1 MPKRFYVINLTSGGE
16 EGRVTYNVPA
26 SASISECNTRLALA
40 RRDGFDT
47 VEQKIEALQR
57 ETEALVT
64 LATESLRMLH
74 DEWDGYKSDIILTK
88 EEKESWA
95 EDYGTFAIRGTTG
108 GQRRRRKPYL
118 ITDIREDIN
127 ATLEGRVGIKED
139 ADKPT
144 CGQAVWCEKL
154 EALVDDVSRKR
165 ACLSCMRKKHK
176 RDVTLHV
183 CRRLTH
189 IYIWIANISRADAGL
204 VSRWIQSGII
214 DYTDLEYIAEA
225 RRLWP

>member
-88 EEKESWA
+88 EEKEAWA
-95 EDYGTFAIRGTTG
+95 EDYGTFAIAL
-108 GQRRRRKPYL
+108 GQFLFSEFLGKTAAFKQSDKVAAIEP
-118 ITDIREDIN
+118 TPEVS
-127 ATLEGRVGIKED
+127 GD
-139 ADKPT
+139 AVNPT
-144 CGQAVWCEKL
+144 
-154 EALVDDVSRKR
+154 
-165 ACLSCMRKKHK
+165 
-176 RDVTLHV
+176 
-183 CRRLTH
+183 
-189 IYIWIANISRADAGL
+189 
-204 VSRWIQSGII
+204 
-214 DYTDLEYIAEA
+214 
-225 RRLWP
+225 